1 MVRPR
6 RLRLRL
12 SLAALAALA
21 APAAADVAV
30 VKGGPAA
37 ATRPVV
43 DGALSEAHQAMA
55 VCWRA
60 PTAGPVRIKLAVDR
74 DGTVTATAATKGA
87 AAQCAAGILAVWSLP
102 GGPWKGEVDLAP
114 GAAAAP
120 ALSQRIQ
127 RELASASASLRA
139 CQDRAPGKAGA
150 VAIKL
155 RINPDG
161 SIAKDVKVTS
171 SLGAALDGCV
181 AQAVAAIRLA
191 PLGTAAAVNYQLAIK
206 FDGAAAGATS
216 ATSPGPAEA
225 PTATVEGA
233 RAPAEIAAAVETARP
248 ALTRCLKPATGK
260 LVVVRFTIRADGT
273 TKNLVIKESSGQ
285 ATADACVKQVL
296 GGLKLA
302 TASDETKVV
311 LPLRF

>member
-1 MVRPR
+1 
-6 RLRLRL
+6 
-12 SLAALAALA
+12 
-21 APAAADVAV
+21 
-30 VKGGPAA
+30 
-37 ATRPVV
+37 
-43 DGALSEAHQAMA
+43 MA

-248 ALTRCLKPATGK
+248 ALTPVPQAGHRQAGRGPLHDPRRRHDQEPGDQGVERAGDRRRLRQAGAGRPQAGDRQRRDQGRPAP
-260 LVVVRFTIRADGT
+260 A
-273 TKNLVIKESSGQ
+273 
-285 ATADACVKQVL
+285 VL
-296 GGLKLA
+296 GARDDLGPSARYRGRAGRARRLWPGCA
-302 TASDETKVV
+302 PGGAN
-311 LPLRF
+311 RG